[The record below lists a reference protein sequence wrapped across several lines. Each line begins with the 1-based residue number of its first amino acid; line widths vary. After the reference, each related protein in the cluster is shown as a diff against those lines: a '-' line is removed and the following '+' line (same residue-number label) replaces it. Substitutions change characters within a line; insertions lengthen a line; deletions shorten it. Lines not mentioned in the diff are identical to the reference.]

1 MLKFARL
8 IDNHYIPGHF
18 QMHTKLTRFQAF
30 IIHLLI
36 SSIILGSFLTFVFL
50 VWYPQPFFVVEG
62 LVDIV
67 WVLVGVDVVLG
78 PALTLVV
85 FKTGKPGLKRDLSI
99 IAAIQIFGFIYGANT
114 FYQERPYFAVFYDSD
129 YFDVIPASSMK
140 DISNIDSALNHK
152 KLGGPIIVYVEQP
165 KNIDELKVI
174 LEDMKQGGPAI
185 HQRPEYY
192 RPLKGH
198 INKAFWLSKSLDDL
212 QNIPANEKAISRFKA
227 EYGERVGDFAYFP
240 ISGNLTSRL
249 LVIDR
254 ETEAVVDYIN
264 INPGANNPG

>member
-1 MLKFARL
+1 
-8 IDNHYIPGHF
+8 
-18 QMHTKLTRFQAF
+18 MHTGFSRFQAF
-30 IIHLLI
+30 AIHLLI
-36 SSIILGSFLTFVFL
+36 SSLILGSFLTFVVL
-50 VWYPQPFFVVEG
+50 VWYPQPFFIVEG

-67 WVLVGVDVVLG
+67 WVLVAVDVVLG

-99 IAAIQIFGFIYGANT
+99 IAAIQIIGFIYGANT

-129 YFDVIPASSMK
+129 YFEVIPASGMK
-140 DISNIDSALNHK
+140 DISNIDSALNHTQ
-152 KLGGPIIVYVEQP
+152 LGGPTLVFVEQP
-165 KNIDELKVI
+165 KDIEELKII
-174 LEDMKQGGPAI
+174 LEDMKQGGPPI
-185 HQRPEYY
+185 HLRTEYY

-198 INKAFWLSKSLDDL
+198 INKVFILSKNLGEL
-212 QNIPANEKAISRFKA
+212 QKIPAHEKAISQFKA

-240 ISGNLTSRL
+240 ISGNLTSSL

-264 INPGANNPG
+264 INPGLINPS